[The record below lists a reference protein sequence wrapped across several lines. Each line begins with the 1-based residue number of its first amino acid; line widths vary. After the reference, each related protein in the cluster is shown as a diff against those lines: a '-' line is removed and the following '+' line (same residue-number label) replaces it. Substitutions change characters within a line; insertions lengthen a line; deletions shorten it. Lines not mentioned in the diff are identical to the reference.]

1 MPLDWDAVVAEVE
14 AALGTEDLTPLIA
27 GGQKRVYTGEL
38 EGLPVIVKIIQVPD
52 TPHAAEVLERAR
64 REVELLATVD
74 SPHVVRVLSDAV
86 EIGDRPEA
94 ICWIEE
100 FLDGLDLRDLTD
112 SFPWEPEQ
120 VWTLIADVAE
130 GLAACHEADVVHRDV
145 SPGNVRRRADETFT
159 LMDPGL
165 ARHLTKT
172 AITGLYNP
180 GTPGYLTPEHVPG
193 GHPIPA
199 SDIFA
204 LGILAFQC
212 LTGQLPVHYTGD
224 DAAYYDELRSADAP
238 SVLVLRSDLPLDLA
252 AVVDRCLQRQPARRY
267 IDAQEL
273 LSELPR
279 AVRSSRS

>member
-1 MPLDWDAVVAEVE
+1 MDWDEMLSEVR
-14 AALGTEDLTPLIA
+14 AALGTGPLTPLIA
-27 GGQKRVYTGEL
+27 GGQKRVYTGDL
-38 EGLPVIVKIIQVPD
+38 EGTPVVVKIIQVPD

-64 REVELLATVD
+64 REVELLFTIE

-100 FLDGLDLRDLTD
+100 FLDGEDLRDLAAT
-112 SFPWEPEQ
+112 FPWEPDE
-120 VWTLIADVAE
+120 VWRLIADVAE
-130 GLAACHEADVVHRDV
+130 GLAACHDAEVVHRDV
-145 SPGNVRRRADETFT
+145 SPGNIRRRAAGSFT

-193 GHPIPA
+193 GHPVPA

-212 LTGQLPVHYTGD
+212 LTGQVPISYSGD
-224 DAAYYDELRSADAP
+224 DAAY
-238 SVLVLRSDLPLDLA
+238 LVQLRSDDAPRVHSVRADVPSDLA
-252 AVVDRCLQRQPARRY
+252 NVVDRCLQRQPARRY
-267 IDAQEL
+267 LDAQEL
-273 LSELPR
+273 LAELPSTPR
-279 AVRSSRS
+279 DAGS